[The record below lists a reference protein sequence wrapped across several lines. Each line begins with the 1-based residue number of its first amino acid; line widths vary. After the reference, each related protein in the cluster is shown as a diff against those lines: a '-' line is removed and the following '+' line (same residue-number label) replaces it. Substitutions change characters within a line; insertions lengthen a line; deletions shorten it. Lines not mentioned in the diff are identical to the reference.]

1 MNTDLI
7 LNKNNNTCATSFKRR
22 LALGILSA
30 AALLPAHTLA
40 DSVGQVQTTKYFA
53 PETVALLKQRAQDKA
68 NGVPGAVMGFQ
79 AGDTIN
85 YIIQF
90 TPVAN
95 GGTVGAGGYITDYIP
110 ANTLVTNAQFVQPD
124 GMGGFYQ
131 TAPPAPA
138 TMPDGWGKRA
148 TFAYTAGWTNDPYT
162 LNQCALALKTTANC
176 AGSLAQLVA
185 DTGIFYSTDPR
196 TAVFVDPSTD
206 GRVRQWAAPIGN
218 GYNVSP
224 GSGAGL
230 VTLMGGPVGATPSTH
245 NFWDAAM
252 TNAFGTVPATAL
264 AILPP
269 SAGNPAIVTS
279 GKGAAPYNAASPVA
293 GPDSG
298 YQLDYTGQVG
308 PWQRVYY
315 PGSMVGSNAPG
326 PALAIGTPTVTAMPT
341 SAGAS
346 FPLPANTNAL
356 RWSAGRL
363 TVGQLSYVKI
373 SLQLLAA
380 PPASGLVNNSE
391 VFGGDASADN
401 GVGKGQDNPWT
412 YAVMSVASNVST
424 LFAFKEVVCVY
435 DATGTCVPNNGANLP
450 TTGVPGPGP
459 KVRYRLTYIN
469 TNNATQHNVTVC
481 DQLPSNAVV
490 VFATGVTQ
498 ISASPNIG
506 APLSPAALACAFPVG
521 GTTFSYPA
529 IPVLAGGASGLIEF
543 DVQYPALVANS
554 VISNSLKVV
563 SIEIPAGVTSFA
575 PSNVVAS
582 TAANVSITKSV
593 SPSAVAKGEMVTYSI
608 IVANRGSTP
617 ANLTTLVDTLPG
629 VAAVAPNL
637 AINSRFN
644 YVAGSTAITIGG
656 TPVSGA
662 SPAML
667 VLAAT
672 NQEQVTVTFPAGTTI
687 PAGGQLLMTFQAT
700 AGAALNN
707 GMVYS
712 APAPALPTSYS
723 NTAVINCASACVTT
737 TGPKNTPVAPPALT
751 TATGLT
757 APVVLTIPNLSIT
770 KTIDCVITAGVCT
783 PGSYVA
789 GSNIPANALLRYKIL
804 YSNLSTGAQTI
815 TLTDT
820 LPASTTAA
828 GNLYVANGP
837 DIRPNTLPVANILT
851 SNPAAAGAARGV
863 DAALTLIPASSVVSF
878 TPANLP
884 GNSVGTLYM
893 DVQTNVA
900 AAGVVTNNASIQSTQ
915 RAAAAG
921 LPVAAIPVSATASAT
936 SLTIS
941 KIANTA
947 NVAPGGVANYT
958 ITVRNTG
965 LVAVTLT
972 NIIDTLPLPSLGTIL
987 CSNVPI
993 APAAPLTTAADC
1005 QAGTTILNNGAA
1017 VVAPLPTQ
1025 AAATAVLGQANTWAL
1040 PAVTIAPNT
1049 NLTLTFNAAYSAL
1062 VPRGTTHNNAASV
1075 TAAGSTFNTG
1085 PTAPVAV
1092 PYSSLSVTKA
1102 VLTPATA
1109 SIAPNSPVTYQVTL
1123 TNTGTTPVPVTS
1135 VVDSLPTTP
1144 VGSLGTVTYTST
1156 TSVVINTP
1164 PATVTPQTLA
1174 AVVAPALPT
1183 VANTYTVAATPAV
1196 AGTQQAVTWQ
1206 FPAAAPVAPAT
1217 AQTATAATPMVP
1229 VGGTMVI
1236 TFVATYGAVPT
1247 ATTYFNDVKVNYVGG
1262 QMASLTQQNLAPVT
1276 VPAISKITKTIDCVY
1291 VGLVC
1296 TPGSFVDGTPIPP
1309 AAKLGYKIVY
1319 ENLAAVPMTGISVSD
1334 ILPTQV
1340 VLVPNPISN
1349 LMINGVA
1356 AAIPVALAN
1365 PTATVL
1371 MLALPAGPN
1380 NTRAAFGTPGA
1391 QGIITF
1397 DLQTNATTG
1406 VGVTNTAS
1414 MSSTQDVTGAS
1425 SSATAQV
1432 AGANITVS
1440 KAVTTGTSSTVAQGG
1455 TVSYTITA
1463 RNDGAAPATLTSLVD
1478 TLPGGLPLAPAV
1490 ALGTRFAYAATT
1502 AVSLNGVAL
1511 VAPVPSVLNNALTNR
1526 DAVTWTF
1533 AATVIPVGQ
1542 SVTLTFTATVGAA
1555 MPKGTAIAPNATY
1568 YNDVTANYTG
1578 GAFPSSSAGSQA
1590 PVIVPFYTL
1599 TMIKTIDCVY
1609 DAQAIPV
1616 CQPYVAGSPIPPA
1629 AKLRYKLAYSNLSPL
1644 AQLVTIKDTL
1654 PTSATAAGNLYV
1666 GSGPEVRPSVPA
1678 LSVNAALAGAP
1689 RGADVLLTTPI
1700 TPATPVAMTAV
1711 SLAGNGLPNSSGTL
1725 FIDVQT
1731 SALAGT
1737 SVLNCGSVS
1746 TVAGDTCATLG
1757 SLSMVSSTSSVNVA
1771 NVAVLQITKTTS
1783 TPNVAPGGT
1792 ATYTISIKNTGTA
1805 PTSALKIYD
1814 FLPFS
1819 GTVNDATR
1827 RFNFAVGSSVY
1838 GGGLT
1843 AAVSITTA
1851 VAPTIP
1857 PYASNINQ
1865 QQVLWDFGAY
1875 ALAAG
1880 ATVTLTFNATVGAAI
1895 SNTSYFNSA
1904 RYEFSSGGIAY
1915 NGNLNNTALVNV
1927 TNPMPS
1933 LTFLKTVNVF
1943 SDPVNGVTNPKL
1955 IPGAV
1960 AVYSLTVT
1968 NSGTGAVDNNSL
1980 VITDPL
1986 PANTS
1991 IYAKDLAAAGSGPF
2005 AFSQGATPSGLTYI
2019 YNAAT
2024 VSNPSTTA
2032 PFPDL
2037 QFFGGAPTAAWG
2049 YVPVPNA
2056 VDGCDPLV
2064 SQVRINPKGLF
2075 AGSPTAPSPSFTLQF
2090 RVCVK

>member
-1 MNTDLI
+1 MNNS
-7 LNKNNNTCATSFKRR
+7 LNKNNNTRASSFKRG
-22 LALGILSA
+22 LAACALGF
-30 AALLPAHTLA
+30 AALLPVNTYA

-53 PETVALLKQRAQDKA
+53 PETVALLKQRAQDVA

-79 AGDTIN
+79 AGDTVN

-90 TPVAN
+90 TPIAN
-95 GGTVGAGGYITDYIP
+95 GATVGAGGYITDYIP

-138 TMPDGWGKRA
+138 TMPDGWGNRA
-148 TFAYTAGWTNDPYT
+148 TFAYTPGWTNDPYT
-162 LNQCALALKTTANC
+162 LNQCALVAKTTANC

-206 GRVRQWAAPIGN
+206 GRVRQWSAPTGN
-218 GYNVSP
+218 GYNVTPSA
-224 GSGAGL
+224 GAGL
-230 VTLMGGPVGATPSTH
+230 ITLMGGPVGAASTH
-245 NFWDAAM
+245 NLWDAAM
-252 TNAFGTVPATAL
+252 TNAFGTLPAVAL

-269 SAGNPAIVTS
+269 SAGNAAIVTS

-315 PGSMVGSNAPG
+315 PGSMVGSNASG

-341 SAGAS
+341 SAGVS
-346 FPLPANTNAL
+346 FPLPASTNAL

-373 SLQLLAA
+373 SLQLLAP

-401 GVGKGQDNPWT
+401 GPGTGKDNPWA

-490 VFATGVTQ
+490 TFATGVTQ

-506 APLSPAALACAFPVG
+506 VPVSPAAVACTFPVG

-529 IPVLAGGASGLIEF
+529 IPVLAGGASGLLEF
-543 DVQYPALVANS
+543 DVQYPLLTANT
-554 VISNSLKVV
+554 VISNTLKVV
-563 SIEIPAGVTSFA
+563 STEIPAGVTSFA

-582 TAANVSITKSV
+582 TAANLAITKSV
-593 SPSAVAKGEMVTYSI
+593 SPNAVAKGETVTYNI
-608 IVANRGSTP
+608 IVANKGSTP
-617 ANLTTLVDTLPG
+617 ANITTLVDTLPG
-629 VAAVAPNL
+629 VVPLAPNL
-637 AINSRFN
+637 LPNSRFN
-644 YVAGSTAITIGG
+644 YVAGSTVISIGG
-656 TPVSGA
+656 TPLSGA
-662 SPAML
+662 SPAMA

-672 NQEQVTVTFPAGTTI
+672 NQEQVTVTFPPGTTI
-687 PAGGQLLMTFQAT
+687 PAGGQLLMSFSAT
-700 AGAALNN
+700 AGLPTLNA
-707 GMVYS
+707 MVYS
-712 APAPALPTSYS
+712 APMPAVQTPYS
-723 NTAVINCASACVTT
+723 NTAVINCSTACVVA
-737 TGPKNTPVAPPALT
+737 PVAPSTAMAASTP
-751 TATGLT
+751 TATPAAPYSAVTLT
-757 APVVLTIPNLSIT
+757 VPNLSIT

-804 YSNLSTGAQTI
+804 YSNLSNGAQTI

-837 DIRPNTLPVANILT
+837 DIRPNTLPIANILT

-941 KIANTA
+941 KIANTL

-972 NIIDTLPLPSLGTIL
+972 NIVDTLPLPSLGTIL
-987 CSNVPI
+987 CSNAPI
-993 APAAPLTTAADC
+993 APAVPVTTAAGC
-1005 QAGTTILNNGAA
+1005 QAGTTILNNGLA

-1025 AAATAVLGQANTWAL
+1025 AAATALVGQANTWAL
-1040 PAVTIAPNT
+1040 PAVSIAPNT

-1144 VGSLGTVTYTST
+1144 VGSLGTVNYTST

-1164 PATVTPQTLA
+1164 PATVTPQTAVALA
-1174 AVVAPALPT
+1174 QPT
-1183 VANTYTVAATPAV
+1183 VLNTYSVSATPAV
-1196 AGTQQAVTWQ
+1196 AVVGTQQAVTWR
-1206 FPAAAPVAPAT
+1206 FPAAGVFPAV
-1217 AQTATAATPMVP
+1217 QTANAATPMVP
-1229 VGGTMVI
+1229 VGGSMVI

-1262 QMASLTQQNLAPVT
+1262 AMASLTQQNLAPVT

-1340 VLVPNPISN
+1340 VLAPNPISN
-1349 LMINGVA
+1349 VMINGVA
-1356 AAIPVALAN
+1356 AAIPVAVAN
-1365 PTATVL
+1365 PAATVL
-1371 MLALPAGPN
+1371 MPALPAGPN

-1406 VGVTNTAS
+1406 VGVTNTAR
-1414 MSSTQDVTGAS
+1414 MSSTQDATGAS

-1440 KAVTTGTSSTVAQGG
+1440 KAVTAFTPSTVAQGG

-1478 TLPGGLPLAPAV
+1478 TLPGVLPVGLP
-1490 ALGTRFAYAATT
+1490 TRFVYAATT
-1502 AVSLNGVAL
+1502 AVSLNGAPL
-1511 VAPVPSVLNNALTNR
+1511 VAPVPTVLNNAVTNR

-1533 AATVIPVGQ
+1533 PALTTIPVGQ
-1542 SVTLTFTATVGAA
+1542 SLTLTFTATVGTA

-1578 GAFPSSSAGSQA
+1578 GAFPSSSASSQA

-1599 TMIKTIDCVY
+1599 TMSKTIDCVY

-1616 CQPYVAGSPIPPA
+1616 CQSYVVGSPIPPS

-1654 PTSATAAGNLYV
+1654 PASATAAGNLYV
-1666 GSGPEVRPSVPA
+1666 GTGLDVRPSVPA
-1678 LSVNAALAGAP
+1678 LSVNAALAGAA
-1689 RGADVLLTTPI
+1689 RGVDVALTPVAASATIAMTPI
-1700 TPATPVAMTAV
+1700 T
-1711 SLAGNGLPNSSGTL
+1711 LAGNGLLNSSGTL

-1731 SALAGT
+1731 SALAGST
-1737 SVLNCGSVS
+1737 VLNCGSVS
-1746 TVAGDTCATLG
+1746 TVATDTCVTLG
-1757 SLSMVSSTSSVNVA
+1757 SLSMVSSSSSVNVA

-1792 ATYTISIKNTGTA
+1792 ATYTISITNSGTA

-1819 GTVNDATR
+1819 GTLNDATR
-1827 RFNFAVGSSVY
+1827 RFNFVVGSSTY
-1838 GGGLT
+1838 AGGLT
-1843 AAVSITTA
+1843 PAMSITTA

-1895 SNTSYFNSA
+1895 SNTSYLNSA
-1904 RYEFSSGGIAY
+1904 RYEQISNGVGY
-1915 NGNLNNTALVNV
+1915 NGNVNNTALVNV

-1960 AVYSLTVT
+1960 AVYSLMVT

-1986 PANTS
+1986 PVNTS
-1991 IYAKDLAAAGSGPF
+1991 IYAKDLAAPGSGPF
-2005 AFSQGATPSGLTYI
+2005 AFSQGATPSGLTYT

-2024 VSNPSTTA
+2024 ISNPATTA